1 MRILKVLTGFCRF
14 WEDLI
19 QDPILGAVKNQNL
32 KLVIF
37 LEDPYWPGPT
47 SKDFQ
52 SSQTRLIIE

>member
-14 WEDLI
+14 WEDLN

-37 LEDPYWPGPT
+37 LEDPY
-47 SKDFQ
+47 
-52 SSQTRLIIE
+52 

>member
-37 LEDPYWPGPT
+37 LEDPY
-47 SKDFQ
+47 
-52 SSQTRLIIE
+52 